1 MPHYYYIIVI
11 TAHNNFRNNF
21 IQVLASFSPSN
32 FIVSI
37 IFVLHSLFTNY
48 SFFVGFHWLNLLSG
62 IQMIKHLKSDLQI
75 SNRGCQYFCVTL
87 LQTLQKKNQPTISCV
102 YLTLIFL
109 WIDYSHKNHFI
120 IIRTK
125 LLHSSLK
132 PSYIPYSVVRF
143 WGWGK
148 NLLLWTLYNFC

>member
-75 SNRGCQYFCVTL
+75 SNRGCQYFCV
-87 LQTLQKKNQPTISCV
+87 
-102 YLTLIFL
+102 
-109 WIDYSHKNHFI
+109 
-120 IIRTK
+120 
-125 LLHSSLK
+125 
-132 PSYIPYSVVRF
+132 
-143 WGWGK
+143 
-148 NLLLWTLYNFC
+148 